1 VRSLRGPGGLPVAL
15 SGGRGAPPGAQ
26 PGLFAD
32 DEPAPLLPQQPP
44 PAAPPSRAALAA
56 PPAPAP
62 GLLLPPAP
70 EALHPALWRAH
81 QLGRPVGA
89 GLPSGFAALD
99 AQLPGGGWPLGTL
112 TELLLPHEGLGE
124 LRLLAPALAAVQAQ
138 QRCVMCFDPPASPC
152 AWALSAL
159 GLDLQRLVLLRAR
172 QPLKGPARARLPA
185 PDVLWALEQALKSG
199 HVGAVLAWLP
209 ARLPPDALRRLQ
221 LAAQAHDGP
230 VFLLR
235 DAALRH
241 QPSAAP
247 LRLALACAGADRLR
261 VALLKR
267 RGPPLAQPLVLALP
281 PVLSGPAAA
290 RAQRAVAAPVGATAA
305 ASPR

>member
-1 VRSLRGPGGLPVAL
+1 
-15 SGGRGAPPGAQ
+15 
-26 PGLFAD
+26 
-32 DEPAPLLPQQPP
+32 
-44 PAAPPSRAALAA
+44 
-56 PPAPAP
+56 
-62 GLLLPPAP
+62 
-70 EALHPALWRAH
+70 
-81 QLGRPVGA
+81 
-89 GLPSGFAALD
+89 
-99 AQLPGGGWPLGTL
+99 
-112 TELLLPHEGLGE
+112 
-124 LRLLAPALAAVQAQ
+124 
-138 QRCVMCFDPPASPC
+138 
-152 AWALSAL
+152 
-159 GLDLQRLVLLRAR
+159 
-172 QPLKGPARARLPA
+172 
-185 PDVLWALEQALKSG
+185 VLWALEQALKSG

-290 RAQRAVAAPVGATAA
+290 RAQRAVVAPVGATAA